1 MGRLIALL
9 IMGLSLSNT
18 AWAAT
23 SHDCPYDPNY
33 LSQQLG
39 HKLTVSTQMKGLL
52 GPACEYVDANR
63 TLKIAVDAGPNP
75 APSAELWRQMAHP
88 PGTRWKRVAN
98 DPDGAVTLESTPN
111 GDPFPSIGYEHKG
124 WLVQISVLGMGVKTA
139 INQWHTK
146 LLTLK
151 RLPE

>member
-1 MGRLIALL
+1 MGHLIALL
-9 IMGLSLSNT
+9 TMGLSLSTT

-39 HKLTVSTQMKGLL
+39 HKLTVATQMKGLL
-52 GPACEYVDANR
+52 GHACEY
-63 TLKIAVDAGPNP
+63 AVDAGPNP

-124 WLVQISVLGMGVKTA
+124 WLVQISVLGTGVTTA
-139 INQWHTK
+139 LNQWHTK